1 MFCSNCGK
9 QIPDASRFCPECGT
23 SVALDGPPPVPPV
36 PPVQV
41 VDASV
46 GTRDQVKG
54 PTVVYPQNPPLSPHL
69 CWVNLVL
76 SGLAQILHGQ
86 VAKGIVILIA
96 TIGSNLVLPIL
107 LAIVIGAIS
116 IIDAYMVGKTLRN
129 GRPVGKWEWFPQA

>member
-1 MFCSNCGK
+1 MYCSNCGK
-9 QIPDASRFCPECGT
+9 QIPDGSRFCPECGT
-23 SVALDGPPPVPPV
+23 SIAFAGPPPV
-36 PPVQV
+36 QI
-41 VDASV
+41 VDASI

-54 PTVVYPQNPPLSPHL
+54 PTLVYPKNPPLSPHL

-86 VAKGIVILIA
+86 VAKGIVILVA

-107 LAIVIGAIS
+107 LALVIGAIS

-129 GRPVGKWEWFPQA
+129 GRPVGKWEWFPKA